1 MTNEHIEVVKRWRA
15 GEEVS
20 VEALQAN
27 ANAANAAWLA
37 DRAAADAAHVAADAA
52 YAAYVA
58 ADAAADAAAAYAARW
73 VKRYEE
79 VTRYGHEEL
88 TNGK

>member
-1 MTNEHIEVVKRWRA
+1 MKNEYIEVVKKWQA

-20 VEALQAN
+20 GEQLRAN
-27 ANAANAAWLA
+27 ADSAN
-37 DRAAADAAHVAADAA
+37 DAAFRDIASATRF
-52 YAAYVA
+52 
-58 ADAAADAAAAYAARW
+58 AAAAACAAVWDDATEVSHW

-88 TNGK
+88 TDG